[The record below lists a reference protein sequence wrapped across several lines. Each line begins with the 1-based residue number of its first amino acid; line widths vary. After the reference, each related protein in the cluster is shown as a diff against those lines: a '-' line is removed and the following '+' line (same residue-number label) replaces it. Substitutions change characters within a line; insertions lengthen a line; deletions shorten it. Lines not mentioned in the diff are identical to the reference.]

1 MITSQNLFGLHAI
14 KKTFESGTDISETK
28 FIQGSLRCGRREE
41 YAGSIV
47 ICGDVNSGAE
57 VVAGGNIMI
66 LGALRGVAHAGANGN
81 TKAIISANYIE
92 VTQIRIAN
100 MVTEVAEKTDKC
112 PICKIEN
119 NEIVII

>member
-1 MITSQNLFGLHAI
+1 MFQRLFRLHAI

-41 YAGSIV
+41 YAGSLV

-57 VVAGGNIMI
+57 VIAGGNIMI